1 MLVIRKSGVK
11 DEIREGYTIKRM
23 VTFPIK
29 SNLENVGLY
38 LTNIPV
44 GGKVSQHY
52 HPKGME
58 ILVFLKEGLLK
69 SGKKEWMMKE
79 GDIAVLKPGEVH
91 EISGKAETELIAI
104 RMPNY
109 KDDKIII

>member
-11 DEIREGYTIKRM
+11 DEIRDGYTIKRM

-38 LTNIPV
+38 LTKIPV
-44 GGKVSQHY
+44 DGKVSQHY

-69 SGKKEWMMKE
+69 SGNR
-79 GDIAVLKPGEVH
+79 
-91 EISGKAETELIAI
+91 I
-104 RMPNY
+104 R
-109 KDDKIII
+109 IF